1 MGRCPMCHHYEITE
15 HERELAYELDE
26 EDADEEEDLAEPAV
40 QPADDD

>member
-26 EDADEEEDLAEPAV
+26 EDAEEDAEEPEPAV
-40 QPADDD
+40 PAADD